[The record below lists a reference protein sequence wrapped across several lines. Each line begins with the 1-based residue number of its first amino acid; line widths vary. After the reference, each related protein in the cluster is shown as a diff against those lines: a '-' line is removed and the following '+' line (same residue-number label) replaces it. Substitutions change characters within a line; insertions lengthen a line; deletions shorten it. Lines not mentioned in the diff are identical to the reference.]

1 MYGKKKLNPY
11 TFFRLVD
18 LQGGI
23 FAFEKEKK
31 YGRPKNRKTKGTG
44 FVMSLVIASVLITG
58 CTGRNQSDS
67 GSLEDSTDVKESV
80 EKSDENTDNR
90 MLEEIS

>member
-1 MYGKKKLNPY
+1 
-11 TFFRLVD
+11 
-18 LQGGI
+18 
-23 FAFEKEKK
+23 
-31 YGRPKNRKTKGTG
+31 
-44 FVMSLVIASVLITG
+44 MSLVIASVLITG